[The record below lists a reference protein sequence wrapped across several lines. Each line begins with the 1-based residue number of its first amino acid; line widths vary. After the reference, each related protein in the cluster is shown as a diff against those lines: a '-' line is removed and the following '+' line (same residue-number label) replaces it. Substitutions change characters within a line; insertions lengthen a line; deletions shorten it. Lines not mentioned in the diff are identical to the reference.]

1 MTPYLLASTLAVLV
15 FLATATRAPAA
26 DPSKGTVIAELI
38 TQTRVCQ
45 TQLGVARSRSGD
57 PWKPRSSAYRA
68 WQQQLWSSR
77 LAQCRKVLHRRA
89 YEWNWQRWLPHN
101 WYSLGSCESGYGGP
115 PNWFHSNGSY
125 VSAFGIQRGAFNGA
139 YDSDAHKVG
148 MPGWDEVPGGRPSPW
163 QQYKTALSHYHS
175 FGDGWGCPGP

>member
-1 MTPYLLASTLAVLV
+1 MTPYILASTLFVLV
-15 FLATATRAPAA
+15 FAATATRAA
-26 DPSKGTVIAELI
+26 DPPKGRVVSETIVATWRCQDKLPQARTQARSPWKHHSAGYWAAELNLWN
-38 TQTRVCQ
+38 QR
-45 TQLGVARSRSGD
+45 LGAC
-57 PWKPRSSAYRA
+57 RA
-68 WQQQLWSSR
+68 V
-77 LAQCRKVLHRRA
+77 LARRA
-89 YEWNWQRWLPHN
+89 FEWNWQAWLPRN
-101 WYSLGSCESGYGGP
+101 WYLVGSCESGYGGD
-115 PNWFHSNGSY
+115 PNWFHSNRSY